1 MDVFSALNVYG
12 SIALVIMMVF
22 YMFEIRSPIYTLLF
36 GLMCITTSVYGF
48 LAGTW
53 PFGVIELAWFVVAV
67 RKYLRIR
74 NGDRVAVN
82 AG

>member
-1 MDVFSALNVYG
+1 MDVFSVLNIYG
-12 SIALVIMMVF
+12 SIALVIMMIF
-22 YMFEIRSPIYTLLF
+22 YMIENRSPIYTLLF

-67 RKYLRIR
+67 RKYLKIR
-74 NGDRVAVN
+74 YGQGAAPN
-82 AG
+82 A